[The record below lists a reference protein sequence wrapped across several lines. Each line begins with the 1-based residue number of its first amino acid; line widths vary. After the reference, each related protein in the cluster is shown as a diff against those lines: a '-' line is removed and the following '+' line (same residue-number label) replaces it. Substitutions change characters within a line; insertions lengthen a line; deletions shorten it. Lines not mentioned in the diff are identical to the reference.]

1 MYKSTDGRAAIG
13 AVAFDFYRCKRCTR
27 LVTQPELART
37 LQANTGSACPCGG
50 TTYAPTNL
58 RRLEYLLPRVWTFAL
73 ARACELWRGEYRPT
87 KDAA

>member
-58 RRLEYLLPRVWTFAL
+58 WDPLESTCRHASLSIL
-73 ARACELWRGEYRPT
+73 
-87 KDAA
+87 